1 MKFNIYSFVTEYVM
15 PHDCLL
21 CTLNKRY
28 DPRSTFHSSHAHFHQ
43 MTVYKLNY
51 MNVLTLYVELLI
63 ASIAFINKFTKI
75 ELMKKAFLELQNKSP
90 LNKLEIHE

>member
-1 MKFNIYSFVTEYVM
+1 
-15 PHDCLL
+15 
-21 CTLNKRY
+21 
-28 DPRSTFHSSHAHFHQ
+28 

-75 ELMKKAFLELQNKSP
+75 EKMKKKPFIEFYGIKV
-90 LNKLEIHE
+90 H

>member
-1 MKFNIYSFVTEYVM
+1 
-15 PHDCLL
+15 
-21 CTLNKRY
+21 
-28 DPRSTFHSSHAHFHQ
+28 

-75 ELMKKAFLELQNKSP
+75 ELTKKAFIEFYRIKV
-90 LNKLEIHE
+90 H